1 MAVNYKIDYDNSPLK
16 PGDLGESSIPS
27 NLNEE
32 AAIVGGSAMATDS
45 FNAENEKDED
55 CPVESDKHGESSI
68 STTNINEESKP
79 DVGILS
85 KRPIPALTTSTS
97 NQSKPKKA
105 RTAYFIFASYK
116 REEAKK
122 ANPGKGVTQI
132 AKTIG
137 IMWSSISISEKEK
150 YRSLAAEEKKLFS
163 LNAPSPEDQQQIQ
176 ESSEIDPSKLIFPSS
191 KTKSIMK
198 LDPEVK
204 GVSKE
209 GVLLLTK
216 SAEIFTSLMGTEV
229 LKIARQS
236 NRRTIL
242 VEDIALAC
250 QRGKFVWLKDD
261 IRDLAKTQESIKEA
275 EKEARLEMKKIS
287 AGVSGEMENVAG
299 NTLLNYFISK

>member
-1 MAVNYKIDYDNSPLK
+1 MAVNYKTDYDNSPIES
-16 PGDLGESSIPS
+16 GDLGESSMPA
-27 NLNEE
+27 NLKEE
-32 AAIVGGSAMATDS
+32 ATIVDGSTMTTDS
-45 FNAENEKDED
+45 FSADNERDED

-68 STTNINEESKP
+68 SININGESKL

-122 ANPGKGVTQI
+122 ANPGKGVTEI

-137 IMWSSISISEKEK
+137 TMWSSISASEKEK
-150 YRSLAAEEKKLFS
+150 YRSLAAEEKKSFA

-191 KTKSIMK
+191 KTRSIMK

-250 QRGKFVWLKDD
+250 QRGKFAWLKDD
-261 IRDLAKTQESIKEA
+261 IRDLVKTQESIKEA

-299 NTLLNYFISK
+299 NTLLNYFTSK